1 MQAPVPGVQSDRSR
15 GTGRNTT
22 SPAPAAQTTLNTFS
36 VTNFDRLW
44 ASNLPHC
51 DRIFRGSAQ
60 EVQFATE
67 SAEEVQHWVQALA
80 TGVTLGAK
88 KVLAGGGGRSERLE
102 APQRLSDTGASGG
115 DATHTSVPA
124 EGHDSASSE
133 SEDED
138 ILINY
143 DEFVMLMSR
152 TTFDAHASHS
162 SFNCQDLGMSR
173 RGESH
178 SRSCTGRSHLGRSL
192 LTGTGST
199 AGRYEMLAMSMS
211 GNRNGN
217 GNGNEQW
224 QWQWQSQQ

>member
-1 MQAPVPGVQSDRSR
+1 MSSPSR
-15 GTGRNTT
+15 G
-22 SPAPAAQTTLNTFS
+22 A
-36 VTNFDRLW
+36 
-44 ASNLPHC
+44 
-51 DRIFRGSAQ
+51 RIFSR
-60 EVQFATE
+60 
-67 SAEEVQHWVQALA
+67 
-80 TGVTLGAK
+80 
-88 KVLAGGGGRSERLE
+88 RSV
-102 APQRLSDTGASGG
+102 SDTGASGG

-211 GNRNGN
+211 GSGAKSAARSGLDRDRTRSRLSSLSLSNFMTSLGRSRLSSLRG
-217 GNGNEQW
+217 
-224 QWQWQSQQ
+224 SSL